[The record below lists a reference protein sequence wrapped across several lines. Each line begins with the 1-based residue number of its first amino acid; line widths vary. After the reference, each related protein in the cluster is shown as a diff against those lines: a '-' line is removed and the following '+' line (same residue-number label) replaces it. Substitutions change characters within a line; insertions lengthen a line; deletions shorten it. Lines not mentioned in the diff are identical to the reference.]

1 MDYFNLYDPLPTVL
15 IGLSVVVLWIIL
27 FEFSC
32 YLRRIVPKSVECWFC
47 KHKTEVNFSIRNCW
61 TCPNCEQYNGFNK
74 DGDYNKVISSQYS
87 ESLNLLT
94 VARQIP
100 KNEWRKGPSLC
111 NKCNFKQQMKMQH
124 LASFVPM
131 SEKNYD
137 KEIEHFQEQIE
148 KNYELCENCEI
159 LVSKVLQNVREELSL
174 PKKLYSA
181 ISQVK
186 IRGERAIYIN
196 MFLSLL
202 LAISSLQGKM
212 SLPPEISVYFKSLQK
227 YAYILHTNTNLMQML
242 NYWIQFIV
250 ATGFVVNSVGYYQ
263 TKSIGIFLNSCSWV
277 LMFFLTLYPAE
288 YEDYVTIL
296 KVISGIVSIA
306 ISGIVLMKNSMQR
319 SKQKKSVWERRNAQL
334 QTSPMFQRTT
344 SFPTISRSPSNTNL
358 STTSLKYGPKIYK
371 SHIEEDILNV
381 KMNNSF
387 RTSPKTK
394 NSSIDEVSS
403 NINFGISNLNL
414 GQRYRKEAK
423 QQNIKPL
430 ITPPKFNPFSGT
442 KSCYASS
449 DKNYHWKPS
458 TPFSYNQYEPS
469 VTPSMYES
477 YEPQEPSVATITS
490 FGCPQ
495 PCYPSCAQT
504 LAYYFSSRNFSNS
517 KPSVIHSSTPISE
530 NQDNNKNKWTF
541 VYSLPVI
548 FLVGCNIFLLFFVYN
563 KETATLKP

>member
-1 MDYFNLYDPLPTVL
+1 MDYFNLYDPLHAVFF
-15 IGLSVVVLWIIL
+15 GLSVVVFSFIL

-32 YLRRIVPKSVECWFC
+32 YLRRIIPKTVECWFC
-47 KHKTEVNFSIRNCW
+47 KHKTEVNFSIHNSW

-74 DGDYNKVISSQYS
+74 DGDYNKVISSQYN
-87 ESLNLLT
+87 ESLNLLAVT
-94 VARQIP
+94 RQIP
-100 KNEWRKGPSLC
+100 KNEWRKSPSLC
-111 NKCNFKQQMKMQH
+111 NKCNFKQQLKIQH

-131 SEKNYD
+131 SENNYD

-148 KNYELCENCEI
+148 KNYELCVNCEI

-196 MFLSLL
+196 VLLSLL
-202 LAISSLQGKM
+202 LAVSSLQGKM
-212 SLPPEISVYFKSLQK
+212 FLPPEISIYFKSLQK
-227 YAYILHTNTNLMQML
+227 YSYIIHTNPNLMLVL
-242 NYWIQFIV
+242 NYWIQFII

-263 TKSIGIFLNSCSWV
+263 TKSVGIFLNSCSWV

-296 KVISGIVSIA
+296 KVISGVVSIA
-306 ISGIVLMKNSMQR
+306 ISGIVLMKNSMHR
-319 SKQKKSVWERRNAQL
+319 SKQKKSIWEKRNTQF
-334 QTSPMFQRTT
+334 QTTPMSSRTT
-344 SFPTISRSPSNTNL
+344 SFPTISRSPSNSNL

-371 SHIEEDILNV
+371 SQEEDVISA
-381 KMNNSF
+381 KMNSSC
-387 RTSPKTK
+387 RSSPKAK
-394 NSSIDEVSS
+394 NSPIDEISS
-403 NINFGISNLNL
+403 NINFGISNLSL

-442 KSCYASS
+442 KSCYMNS

-458 TPFSYNQYEPS
+458 TQFSYNQYEPS
-469 VTPSMYES
+469 VTPSVYES
-477 YEPQEPSVATITS
+477 YEPQEPPVATITS
-490 FGCPQ
+490 FGYPQ
-495 PCYPSCAQT
+495 ACYPSCAQT
-504 LAYYFSSRNFSNS
+504 LAYYFSSRNFT

-530 NQDNNKNKWTF
+530 KQDNNNKWTF